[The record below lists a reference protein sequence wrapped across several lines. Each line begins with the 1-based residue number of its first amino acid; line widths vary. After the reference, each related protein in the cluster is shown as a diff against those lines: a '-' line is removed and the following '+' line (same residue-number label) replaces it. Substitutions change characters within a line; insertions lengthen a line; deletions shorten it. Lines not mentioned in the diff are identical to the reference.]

1 MFRGHGFYHS
11 GVRVQQTT
19 ASRNPRNNSMRLRLR
34 HQKFFTAL
42 NPSLFLAVG
51 VAIAG
56 IAAIVLGRL
65 G

>member
-11 GVRVQQTT
+11 GVRVQQSA
-19 ASRNPRNNSMRLRLR
+19 ASRNNSMRLRLR
-34 HQKFFTAL
+34 RQKFLAAL

-56 IAAIVLGRL
+56 IAAILLGRL